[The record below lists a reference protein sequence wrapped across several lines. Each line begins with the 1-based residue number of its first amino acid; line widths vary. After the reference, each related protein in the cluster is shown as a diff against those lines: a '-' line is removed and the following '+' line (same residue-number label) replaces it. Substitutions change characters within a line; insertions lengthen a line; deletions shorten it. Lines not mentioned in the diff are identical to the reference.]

1 MPPTGGRVR
10 DNGAIGGAVAPPLWD
25 IEDAGAAVPPHQ
37 VGWIEDHGA
46 TGGTGVTEPHGAWLS
61 SGVVQVW
68 FTFGSGLARL
78 GLLAVQIRIRF
89 GSFRFGSA
97 GSEGQM
103 QFRCGSGL
111 ARLGTAA
118 VQIRCRICTDLVQ
131 IQFMTGS
138 ESLQI
143 LFCWAQRQSRF
154 GSELDQVWLGWAQ
167 LRFRIGSQFDQYWFI
182 FGSYM
187 V

>member
-1 MPPTGGRVR
+1 
-10 DNGAIGGAVAPPLWD
+10 
-25 IEDAGAAVPPHQ
+25 
-37 VGWIEDHGA
+37 
-46 TGGTGVTEPHGAWLS
+46 
-61 SGVVQVW
+61 
-68 FTFGSGLARL
+68 
-78 GLLAVQIRIRF
+78 
-89 GSFRFGSA
+89 
-97 GSEGQM
+97 M

-118 VQIRCRICTDLVQ
+118 VQIRFRICTDLVQ

-167 LRFRIGSQFDQYWFI
+167 WRFRIGSQLDLGSCLVHIYGSDSVQIGFRFGPGSARLGSMSVQLRLRFGTGGARLAHRPDSGQMWLRCGSHALDCGTDSVQNLFRFDSQLVQIWFT
-182 FGSYM
+182 FGSAL
-187 V
+187 VQF